1 MCEALIWKIEELR
14 PNVVR
19 ELFDCLPLLIPG
31 GEKRRVLMDIVEK
44 RLAEF
49 LRICAAADVLSVLRA
64 LAYGGVTSDTL
75 KDESARNGVVFR
87 GVADINTQG

>member
-14 PNVVR
+14 PNVVW
-19 ELFDCLPLLIPG
+19 ELFDCLPLLIP

-87 GVADINTQG
+87 GVADINTQGG